1 MKFGVKYVF
10 VPVGNCKI
18 FNCKNN
24 QKKRFNTTK
33 KYVETIMSIFCIKL
47 WHFINILTLFLSIFL
62 DFALSEA

>member
-47 WHFINILTLFLSIFL
+47 
-62 DFALSEA
+62 